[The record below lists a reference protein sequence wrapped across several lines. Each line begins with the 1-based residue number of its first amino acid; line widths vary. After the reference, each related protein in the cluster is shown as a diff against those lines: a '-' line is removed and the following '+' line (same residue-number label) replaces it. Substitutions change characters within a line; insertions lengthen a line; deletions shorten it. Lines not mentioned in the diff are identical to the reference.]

1 VAIIVCILKKVLI
14 KHFRS
19 NRSNYSVHSFA
30 TKSRGKEL
38 LISLNYGQR
47 MSSIGDTSQENSHNL
62 RRTSI
67 NTEPDLNVKKGR

>member
-1 VAIIVCILKKVLI
+1 MAIIVCILKKALI
-14 KHFRS
+14 QHFRS
-19 NRSNYSVHSFA
+19 TRSNYSVHSFA
-30 TKSRGKEL
+30 TKSRGKEH
-38 LISLNYGQR
+38 LISLNYRQR